1 MRHQAFHDALTNLPN
16 RLLLVDR
23 AERAMA
29 QVHRGGP
36 PVAILFLDLDNFKVV
51 NDSLGH
57 GHGDAVLCEVAR
69 RLTTVVRDTDTISRF
84 GGDEFAVLLTQIRD
98 TADAIIIAERI
109 RAVLEPP
116 ISHLGRQIN
125 LTTSI
130 GIAMVDR
137 SVGEPDDLLRRADV
151 AMYRAKAQGR
161 NRIAI
166 FDAILHQ
173 VATHRLETET
183 DLRQAIVNEQFE
195 LHYQP
200 KISLDNGEIT
210 GFEALVRWN
219 HPVRGQVPPAEFIPL
234 AEESALIVPLGRWV
248 LDTACRQAVEWA
260 RNRPGLEPLT
270 MSVNLSPLQ
279 FQQADLVTQVEQT
292 LRATGLAPACLTIEI
307 TETAVM
313 EDIDVTVNRLHALK
327 ALGVKIAIDDFGTGY
342 SSLAYLKRFPVDVLK
357 IDQSFV
363 SGLGIT
369 PVDTAIVS
377 ATITLAHTLGIT
389 VVAEGVETSDQRDR
403 LLALACDRAQGYY
416 FSKPIPAGDA
426 TALILSRR
434 SQRAA

>member
-1 MRHQAFHDALTNLPN
+1 METAGSIPAYTPTTSIWFDRRTRSACASGDPFHIEYRLRTRSGDDIWVQDEAHLVRDEADLPLYWHGLIIDISRRKGLENELRHQAFHDALTNLPN

-161 NRIAI
+161 NRIAV

-248 LDTACRQAVEWA
+248 LDTACRQAV
-260 RNRPGLEPLT
+260 
-270 MSVNLSPLQ
+270 
-279 FQQADLVTQVEQT
+279 D
-292 LRATGLAPACLTIEI
+292 
-307 TETAVM
+307 
-313 EDIDVTVNRLHALK
+313 
-327 ALGVKIAIDDFGTGY
+327 
-342 SSLAYLKRFPVDVLK
+342 
-357 IDQSFV
+357 
-363 SGLGIT
+363 
-369 PVDTAIVS
+369 
-377 ATITLAHTLGIT
+377 
-389 VVAEGVETSDQRDR
+389 
-403 LLALACDRAQGYY
+403 
-416 FSKPIPAGDA
+416 
-426 TALILSRR
+426 
-434 SQRAA
+434 